1 MLVQNNISSFNRN
14 FRLNPLSH
22 NLPNN
27 SKVQNTKLHFNLIEA
42 SSEDLEHPLNE
53 ILHGIRGNGWVSS
66 RFCLYPQ
73 FIYIQFSQP
82 VNLKQINIL
91 IHEKNIPSEI
101 KLYYYMPQNPDEIVR
116 NFRVLNY
123 QYLGFIKMDSNQR
136 TNYKA
141 REFRKIYV
149 DVQTL
154 YVKLELSKNYIN
166 RFNVF
171 NQVGLMNL
179 EFYGIYLPFLGKS
192 PKNNQN
198 YLDESIRPTNI
209 TDEDLEFIVGDKLND
224 LKNQMERSISLEKY
238 DECKIIKNKIEKVRL
253 IAKKIFDLEFQKKI
267 AVNNEDF
274 DQAKELKN
282 LVEKMKINLES
293 IDKLYDKNSNTFL
306 TQTGEEDQ
314 IENEYTKNLSN
325 IPNNN
330 LNDETGQIG
339 ESINSFSM
347 MENNNNLSLNNL
359 SSTIKQ
365 KKKNIYEDN
374 FLSYDEQILP
384 TILKKINNENEKNEE
399 NKEIENDPLE
409 DIDEQ
414 LLKDYELIVKIIGEE
429 GLKKLFSKSGKWK
442 GEGFKNFLEKMET
455 MFSAKSDAKYINDLI
470 TLIMKLIMIFFDE
483 KQPSTILN
491 TLEII
496 EKLLNEIKKHKS
508 KLNIDLNITDSLL
521 TKIKSKIGDNN
532 PKIRKKTIELYCY
545 MLSLDFCDYN
555 NLISELIEDELKYLD
570 IIVKKKSSK
579 VVVGKLEILKNVF
592 DDFKNAL
599 SNKRTDMSTFPSNL
613 VMNYLIMN
621 VTHSKSEVR
630 KLCRLDILKFINIF
644 GVHKI
649 KKKLEKVDGRELNKL
664 VNEIPALQ
672 DVFPNL
678 VGNGQG
684 SNSLDNSYGSRKFN
698 NSKSRSKNKN
708 NKLNTSNKSIKN
720 KTLIKCQYCSKEV
733 KNKEELNSHFNS
745 ECLFFIN
752 CENCNENIEVKKL
765 TNHRLNE
772 CKKKNEYKLCKR
784 CKEAIS
790 SNMYDK
796 HVKDNNCLP
805 AKNPNSSN
813 RCPLC
818 HKDIGPGDKGFIQ
831 HLIKEEC
838 PQHNRK
844 K

>member
-1 MLVQNNISSFNRN
+1 M
-14 FRLNPLSH
+14 
-22 NLPNN
+22 
-27 SKVQNTKLHFNLIEA
+27 
-42 SSEDLEHPLNE
+42 
-53 ILHGIRGNGWVSS
+53 
-66 RFCLYPQ
+66 
-73 FIYIQFSQP
+73 
-82 VNLKQINIL
+82 
-91 IHEKNIPSEI
+91 
-101 KLYYYMPQNPDEIVR
+101 
-116 NFRVLNY
+116 
-123 QYLGFIKMDSNQR
+123 
-136 TNYKA
+136 
-141 REFRKIYV
+141 
-149 DVQTL
+149 
-154 YVKLELSKNYIN
+154 
-166 RFNVF
+166 
-171 NQVGLMNL
+171 
-179 EFYGIYLPFLGKS
+179 
-192 PKNNQN
+192 
-198 YLDESIRPTNI
+198 
-209 TDEDLEFIVGDKLND
+209 
-224 LKNQMERSISLEKY
+224 
-238 DECKIIKNKIEKVRL
+238 
-253 IAKKIFDLEFQKKI
+253 
-267 AVNNEDF
+267 
-274 DQAKELKN
+274 
-282 LVEKMKINLES
+282 
-293 IDKLYDKNSNTFL
+293 
-306 TQTGEEDQ
+306 
-314 IENEYTKNLSN
+314 
-325 IPNNN
+325 
-330 LNDETGQIG
+330 
-339 ESINSFSM
+339 
-347 MENNNNLSLNNL
+347 
-359 SSTIKQ
+359 
-365 KKKNIYEDN
+365 
-374 FLSYDEQILP
+374 
-384 TILKKINNENEKNEE
+384 
-399 NKEIENDPLE
+399 
-409 DIDEQ
+409 
-414 LLKDYELIVKIIGEE
+414 
-429 GLKKLFSKSGKWK
+429 
-442 GEGFKNFLEKMET
+442 
-455 MFSAKSDAKYINDLI
+455 
-470 TLIMKLIMIFFDE
+470 
-483 KQPSTILN
+483 
-491 TLEII
+491 
-496 EKLLNEIKKHKS
+496 
-508 KLNIDLNITDSLL
+508 
-521 TKIKSKIGDNN
+521 
-532 PKIRKKTIELYCY
+532 
-545 MLSLDFCDYN
+545 
-555 NLISELIEDELKYLD
+555 
-570 IIVKKKSSK
+570 
-579 VVVGKLEILKNVF
+579 VGKLEILKNVF

-796 HVKDNNCLP
+796 HIKDNNCLP